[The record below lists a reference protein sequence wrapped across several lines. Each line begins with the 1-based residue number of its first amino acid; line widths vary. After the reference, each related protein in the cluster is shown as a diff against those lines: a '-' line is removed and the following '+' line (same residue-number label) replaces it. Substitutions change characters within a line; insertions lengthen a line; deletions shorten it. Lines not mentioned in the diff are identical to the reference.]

1 MPGIRA
7 LHIYT
12 KSVSKICFP
21 REETKFPRRFHL
33 LSKRWLITCCRY
45 SQVAVYF
52 CRIFF
57 GRTNLGSNLVAALAS
72 LKMNDFPHLFS
83 GSDSLASVLAKP
95 LSGLVVPATDSG
107 SCPRTGTDRSR
118 CNRKWDQSES
128 SPMSPFLWLAGTP
141 TWIQREGR
149 QGPTFKAGRSG
160 NLANVRLLAKP
171 LPSLLCNRNSID
183 ETEEYGIS
191 VKVLYH
197 FLSLSSLTRIVFVSE
212 LWNINLEQNNT
223 WPQNLKVDYQAQQ
236 CNSNP
241 QI

>member
-1 MPGIRA
+1 
-7 LHIYT
+7 
-12 KSVSKICFP
+12 
-21 REETKFPRRFHL
+21 
-33 LSKRWLITCCRY
+33 
-45 SQVAVYF
+45 
-52 CRIFF
+52 
-57 GRTNLGSNLVAALAS
+57 
-72 LKMNDFPHLFS
+72 MNDFPHIFS
-83 GSDSLASVLAKP
+83 GSDSLASVLGKP

-107 SCPRTGTDRSR
+107 SCPRTGTAGSR

-191 VKVLYH
+191 VIVLYH

-212 LWNINLEQNNT
+212 FMKHKSWTKQYLT
-223 WPQNLKVDYQAQQ
+223 SKLKGWLSSTTMQFKSPDLAEPRRSIS
-236 CNSNP
+236 CP
-241 QI
+241 A